1 MTRFHTLTLDNAAPH
16 EVAYLYGYSGAD
28 HALFA
33 YFLPHRNA
41 FITYFF
47 ARTFSESGHCL

>member
-1 MTRFHTLTLDNAAPH
+1 MTFFHTLKLDGAAPR
-16 EVAYLYGYSGAD
+16 EVAYLYVHSGAD
-28 HALFA
+28 DAPFA